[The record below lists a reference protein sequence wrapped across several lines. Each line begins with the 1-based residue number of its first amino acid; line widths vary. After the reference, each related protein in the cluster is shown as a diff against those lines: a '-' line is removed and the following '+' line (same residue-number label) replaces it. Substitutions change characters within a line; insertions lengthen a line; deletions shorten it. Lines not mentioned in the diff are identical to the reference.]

1 MKTFEQNTDFQIFL
15 MLSETES
22 KAAAIKTNINLPLL
36 IFLLQSGRKH
46 TLARTTE
53 YFTLSIKVCINGGSS
68 DLQPVP
74 GQLGDL
80 LPDECDS
87 LQVPADHLPRQPE
100 HHQQAQLLPG
110 HQPHPHQRQ
119 PGGSRHLALCHRT
132 SGLGRG
138 GNHKVSSSNGSYN
151 QYILW
156 LFQTYIFFL
165 DILIDPDRE
174 RHQHHQTAYCVA
186 GYVMRSISI

>member
-1 MKTFEQNTDFQIFL
+1 

-119 PGGSRHLALCHRT
+119 PGGTRHLALCHRT

-151 QYILW
+151 QYT
-156 LFQTYIFFL
+156 FTSCGFFRHIFFSSIFL
-165 DILIDPDRE
+165 LIL
-174 RHQHHQTAYCVA
+174 TANA
-186 GYVMRSISI
+186 ISIIRLLIVLQVM